1 LNLKLKVLGRTL
13 NLGLELIGT
22 AKTIRLDN
30 ELKKDLEEVQE
41 LARLKKDS
49 IESRELKHV
58 EALTH
63 FANGDITGA
72 ARVWEQILVENPT
85 DLQALKFA
93 HDSYFYLGKQTQMRD
108 SIARVLPDCLQ
119 KSFPLN
125 RFYEIEEII

>member
-1 LNLKLKVLGRTL
+1 MGRTL

>member
-1 LNLKLKVLGRTL
+1 LKVLGRTL
-13 NLGLELIGT
+13 SVGLELIGS
-22 AKTIRLDN
+22 ARTIRLDD
-30 ELKKDLEEVQE
+30 ELKKDLQELQE

-63 FANGDITGA
+63 FANGDMTGA

-125 RFYEIEEII
+125 RFYKIQEII

>member
-1 LNLKLKVLGRTL
+1 MGRTL

-125 RFYEIEEII
+125 RFYKIQEII

>member
-1 LNLKLKVLGRTL
+1 MNLKLKVLGRTL

-125 RFYEIEEII
+125 RFYKIQEII